1 MEYKI
6 ADDRYCSFLL
16 KCDPKEYAA
25 SYSASYSASYL
36 EFLDLISAR
45 KRGSF
50 PEALQC

>member
-25 SYSASYSASYL
+25 SDSASYL
-36 EFLDLISAR
+36 ELLDLISAR
-45 KRGSF
+45 KSGSF
-50 PEALQC
+50 PEALKC

>member
-6 ADDRYCSFLL
+6 ADDRHCSFLL

-25 SYSASYSASYL
+25 PYSASYL

-45 KRGSF
+45 KSGSF

>member
-25 SYSASYSASYL
+25 SDSASYL
-36 EFLDLISAR
+36 ELPYLISAR
-45 KRGSF
+45 KSGSF